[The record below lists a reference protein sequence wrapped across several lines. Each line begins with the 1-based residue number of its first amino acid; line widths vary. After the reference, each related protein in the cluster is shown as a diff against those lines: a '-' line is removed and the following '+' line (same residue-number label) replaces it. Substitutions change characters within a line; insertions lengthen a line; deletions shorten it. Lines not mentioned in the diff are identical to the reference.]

1 MPRPWIHRLCSVLL
15 PWLLGIVV
23 GCGGPRS
30 APADSTPEP
39 GVPAAQTAPATPPPS
54 PTPSPSPEAAT
65 TAPRVVFLGDSLTAG
80 YSLPA
85 EQAFPFLVGQALR
98 EQGLPIEV
106 LNAGVSGDTSAGGL
120 RRLDWLLRQKPA
132 ILVVGLGGN
141 DGLRGLPLADTEAN
155 LQALVEQARQGGAKV
170 LLLGMRIP
178 PNYGADYAEGFA
190 AIFPRLAAR
199 FDVPLVPFLLD
210 GVGGHS
216 QWNLP
221 DGIHPNPAG
230 HRRVADNIV
239 PYLAPMVREI
249 QPKSV
254 P

>member
-1 MPRPWIHRLCSVLL
+1 
-15 PWLLGIVV
+15 
-23 GCGGPRS
+23 
-30 APADSTPEP
+30 
-39 GVPAAQTAPATPPPS
+39 
-54 PTPSPSPEAAT
+54 
-65 TAPRVVFLGDSLTAG
+65 VVFLGDSLTAG

-98 EQGLPIEV
+98 EQGLAVEV

-141 DGLRGLPLADTEAN
+141 DGLRGLPLTDTEAN
-155 LQALVEQARQGGAKV
+155 LQAIVEQARQGGAKV

-210 GVGGHS
+210 GVGGHPE
-216 QWNLP
+216 WNLP

-230 HRRVADNIV
+230 HRRVADNVV
-239 PYLAPMVREI
+239 PYLAPIVREI